1 MVKKWSGDG
10 TYYLPARQVEPYR
23 LWFEFLKQAHRD
35 PEIGVNYEHYE
46 EWGNFW
52 DQEFGDWWSGAT
64 WRSLFAVNA
73 GVRVFDFDDT
83 PSDDENALLVRLP
96 LNKDP
101 KHTLKDIEELLQ
113 QHEAGIRLGDA
124 NQGKFALSAGYER
137 AFLKYLPKVRVMLRC
152 YTYWLDNL
160 DFKNTER
167 TSKTAIDFYTWAKS
181 RDDLILGRGYK
192 YNRPDIPYAVGEFAK
207 QLIANEK
214 PDEDHKRAFKRYLQK
229 ARKIARNA
237 AGGVFPGKY

>member
-35 PEIGVNYEHYE
+35 PVIEVNYEHYE

-64 WRSLFAVNA
+64 WRSLFAVDA

-101 KHTLKDIEELLQ
+101 KQTLKDIEELKVVT
-113 QHEAGIRLGDA
+113 DTW
-124 NQGKFALSAGYER
+124 
-137 AFLKYLPKVRVMLRC
+137 LP
-152 YTYWLDNL
+152 
-160 DFKNTER
+160 
-167 TSKTAIDFYTWAKS
+167 
-181 RDDLILGRGYK
+181 
-192 YNRPDIPYAVGEFAK
+192 
-207 QLIANEK
+207 
-214 PDEDHKRAFKRYLQK
+214 
-229 ARKIARNA
+229 
-237 AGGVFPGKY
+237 